1 MKKHCYKFLFCCMV
15 STNIFGQNTII
26 PLWAGDA
33 PNYQATE
40 ETEIHTN
47 EDILWIEKVQTPTLQ
62 IFLPTKQNATG
73 QAVVICP
80 GGGYAGLA
88 YDWEGTDFAK
98 LLNAKGIAAFVLKY
112 RLPNSKSISVPHET
126 PFLDVQRAM
135 RTVRFHAEKWNI
147 QKDRIGIL
155 GFSAGGH
162 LASTMGTHFENENLS
177 SKDSID
183 QVSDRP
189 DFMALAYPVISM
201 SEKVTHQGSKDN
213 LLGENLTEILVQ
225 KYSNELQ
232 VRADTPPTFLVHAT
246 DDTVV
251 PVENALLFYQACKEK
266 NIPVELHI
274 YPKGGHGF
282 SLAIGQG
289 YLSSWVNRLTDWME
303 SQ

>member
-1 MKKHCYKFLFCCMV
+1 MV

-213 LLGENLTEILVQ
+213 LLGKNLTEISVQ

>member
-1 MKKHCYKFLFCCMV
+1 MV